1 MEHSKVYR
9 CRKKV
14 FKLIRPDGEDYNGY
28 DLFMIGVIAVSLLP
42 LLFKDLTPALLR
54 IDRVAGYVFA
64 LDYFLRLI
72 TADFRQ
78 SAPLY
83 TALLRYP
90 FTPMAVIDLLS
101 MLPSFLLS
109 AGGVFRIFRLVRLLR
124 ALSLLRLFRLS
135 RYARGLH
142 TIAAVLVRQRVPLLS
157 VFSLTCGYIFF
168 CALIMFQLEPET
180 FESFFDALY
189 WSAVSLTTVGYGDLF
204 PVTAPGKAV
213 AALSAIVGI
222 AVIALPAG
230 VITAGYMEIWKERR
244 EQK

>member
-1 MEHSKVYR
+1 MEHSKIYQ

-14 FKLIRPDGEDYNGY
+14 FGLIQPDAEDYNGY
-28 DLFMIGVIAVSLLP
+28 ELFMIGVTALSLLP
-42 LLFKDLTPALLR
+42 LFFKDLTPALLKVEKFIGCLFA
-54 IDRVAGYVFA
+54 IDYI
-64 LDYFLRLI
+64 LRFM

-78 SAPLY
+78 KSPLY
-83 TALLRYP
+83 AALLRYP

-109 AGGVFRIFRLVRLLR
+109 ASGIFRIFRLVRLLR

-135 RYARGLH
+135 RYAKGLR
-142 TIAAVLVRQRVPLLS
+142 TITAVLAHQKLPLLS
-157 VFSLTCGYIFF
+157 VFALTCSYIFF
-168 CALIMFQLEPET
+168 CALIMFQLEPQT

-189 WSAVSLTTVGYGDLF
+189 WAAVSLTTIGYGDLC

-213 AALSAIVGI
+213 AALSAVVGI

-230 VITAGYMEIWKERR
+230 VITAGYMEVWEERR
-244 EQK
+244 KK